1 MYIYTKKHAHFFKK
15 DFCLRKSYIYI
26 INTLKSHCN
35 YIPSIV
41 LMVSL
46 WHNYET
52 TTIYFYYSHSH
63 IIVILYFVISYSSHL
78 CVQWAQLFIPFLFS
92 GCTWSGAGA
101 SSEGIRS
108 FLWFWIVGKAGPSV
122 FSNRIFVWNFRMLWK
137 VSSVSFYCP
146 ITWIYRTPHMI
157 TTHHRDVVRF
167 LGVGN
172 PKLNLKRK
180 TLECWVFGGGS
191 NTSPL
196 IFRDFFPPD
205 FSKHIYHIPL
215 KIAAWKRPCV
225 SFAIWQ
231 PGAFLRVPSLFFVGW
246 GTWVPEAYRQAKE
259 KLRQSQGGSRIT
271 IWGEIAVVNRCN
283 FPGEFSIHDFCF
295 CFCLRKKYRKRL
307 ESNKTWVEFLC
318 HG

>member
-1 MYIYTKKHAHFFKK
+1 
-15 DFCLRKSYIYI
+15 
-26 INTLKSHCN
+26 
-35 YIPSIV
+35 
-41 LMVSL
+41 MVSL

-231 PGAFLRVPSLFFVGW
+231 PGAFLRVPSLFFLG
-246 GTWVPEAYRQAKE
+246 GVPGSPRLIARPKRSLGKAKADPESQSEE
-259 KLRQSQGGSRIT
+259 KLRLWIDVTFRG
-271 IWGEIAVVNRCN
+271 N
-283 FPGEFSIHDFCF
+283 FLSMIFVFVF
-295 CFCLRKKYRKRL
+295 
-307 ESNKTWVEFLC
+307 V
-318 HG
+318 